1 LSDALNTHGAPPA
14 PARRRAAFLLAA
26 IAGLLIVGGCA
37 RMPDTGKTS
46 LRFAD
51 YRGMQTYLLGRK
63 ADVDLFRLR
72 GPFEVA
78 VQEDVELRLPGG
90 ELVRADQYLAVQPD
104 KAPLVILVHGFG
116 NGKDDHAYQAL
127 HLASWGMHALA
138 VQLPN
143 NGPWITNGRTL
154 AKLAE
159 AVSRRPELVDA
170 RIDPGRIV
178 LAGHSFGGAAVA
190 VALGENAPAVG
201 GILLDPAVVGRG
213 FPALFAKVRKPVL
226 LLGADEEISLARNRD
241 LFFHF
246 IPAGVGEVSLRDTVH
261 EDAQFPLEDAPASQ
275 ASRLTFASALTAAAF
290 SVVATG
296 TFDYAWTSL
305 AGGVQGGRFFNV
317 KKK

>member
-1 LSDALNTHGAPPA
+1 MRGRVP
-14 PARRRAAFLLAA
+14 RVFLLAA
-26 IAGLLIVGGCA
+26 VAALLIVGGCA

-51 YRGMQTYLLGRK
+51 YRGMQTYLLGNK

-78 VQEDVELRLPGG
+78 VQEDVELRLPGAG
-90 ELVRADQYLAVQPD
+90 LVRADQYLAVHPD
-104 KAPLVILVHGFG
+104 KAPLVILVHGHD
-116 NGKDDHAYQAL
+116 NSKDDHAYQAL

-143 NGPWITNGRTL
+143 TGPWIANGRTL

-159 AVSRRPELVDA
+159 AIARRPELIDPRV
-170 RIDPGRIV
+170 DPGRIV
-178 LAGHSFGGAAVA
+178 LVGHSFGGASVA
-190 VALGENAPAVG
+190 VALAESAPAAG

-213 FPALFAKVRKPVL
+213 FPGFFAKVKKPVL

-241 LFFHF
+241 FFFHY
-246 IPAGVGEVSLRDTVH
+246 IPAGVGEVSLKDTVH
-261 EDAQFPLEDAPASQ
+261 EDAEFPLEDDPARQ
-275 ASRLTFASALTAAAF
+275 AARLTYVSTLTAAAF
-290 SVVATG
+290 SVAATG
-296 TFDYAWTSL
+296 KFDYVWASL
-305 AGGVQGGRFFNV
+305 AGGMEKGRFFNV